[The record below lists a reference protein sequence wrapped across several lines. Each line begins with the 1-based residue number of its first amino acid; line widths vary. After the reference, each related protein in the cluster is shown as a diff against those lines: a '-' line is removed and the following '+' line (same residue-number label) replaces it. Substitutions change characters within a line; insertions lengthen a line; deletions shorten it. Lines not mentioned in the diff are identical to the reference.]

1 MLNYQSFMK
10 EYAQFVDY
18 EIGLSKTKVNELI
31 LPFSL
36 SDPEF
41 LKIHSK
47 YVDKFNEIHRKNIDL
62 IDKKEYLTSN
72 TEVFARGFERYLI
85 EIGFENTL
93 FNPSIEYLDSIQE
106 DVFNELDKADRD
118 KLFEMYEGIFKIKE
132 KMIDNDLEKFENIN
146 LFESCLVKK
155 TARKRKQENNYRFAW
170 RSFRFW
176 TKRLK
181 LLMKILIIISR
192 R

>member
-1 MLNYQSFMK
+1 M
-10 EYAQFVDY
+10 ADY

-85 EIGFENTL
+85 EMRFWKY
-93 FNPSIEYLDSIQE
+93 FVWNPSIEYLR
-106 DVFNELDKADRD
+106 FNTRR
-118 KLFEMYEGIFKIKE
+118 
-132 KMIDNDLEKFENIN
+132 
-146 LFESCLVKK
+146 CL
-155 TARKRKQENNYRFAW
+155 
-170 RSFRFW
+170 
-176 TKRLK
+176 
-181 LLMKILIIISR
+181 
-192 R
+192 